1 MFLNARDDES
11 SLMEGPVLH
20 LVELH
25 FLMAGTDAFPAIL
38 EDVRNVQLAYPDCVR
53 LPEKSLHTH
62 TINVYNPIA
71 TPFILNLTMQ
81 IGKHMLEGAVQTR
94 REICLR

>member
-1 MFLNARDDES
+1 MK
-11 SLMEGPVLH
+11 GQVLH

-25 FLMAGTDAFPAIL
+25 FLMPGTDAFPAIL
-38 EDVRNVQLAYPDCVR
+38 EDVRSVQLAYPDCVR
-53 LPEKSLHTH
+53 LPEKVYTPR
-62 TINVYNPIA
+62 TINVYDPIA

-94 REICLR
+94 REICPR